1 MSDDDGSGS
10 GSESD
15 EPIKWF
21 PPEEFHI
28 PHETQEEEEW
38 NEDHV
43 KLAYMIFLY
52 AKCAQ
57 TPEDKESWIREL
69 PMMCIVYEGVVCGA
83 LDFDYAPCSMLV
95 SYEGRSRRRWLN
107 ISQEGKAAVDDLR
120 EKDMLNGL
128 KLSAEDFQPVTA
140 YQISMKGLAFLKDCC
155 TEEMKEDVR
164 KR

>member
-38 NEDHV
+38 SEDHV

-57 TPEDKESWIREL
+57 TPEEKESWIRDSREL
-69 PMMCIVYEGVVCGA
+69 HA
-83 LDFDYAPCSMLV
+83 T
-95 SYEGRSRRRWLN
+95 RRHQIRFLP
-107 ISQEGKAAVDDLR
+107 
-120 EKDMLNGL
+120 
-128 KLSAEDFQPVTA
+128 PV
-140 YQISMKGLAFLKDCC
+140 Q
-155 TEEMKEDVR
+155 
-164 KR
+164 